1 MSDGLLFHVERR
13 TAFVTFSRPERLNAI
28 NIEMARALRAIV
40 EELAGRDDV
49 KVVVLRGAGSAFMA
63 GGDIELFRGDPDR
76 AAATISE
83 LIDHFHAVTIGMQ
96 RLRQPVIASVHGAA
110 AGGGF
115 SLALGADIRIAAD
128 TATLT
133 PAYLRLGTSP
143 DGGGTFFLSRLVGPS
158 RALEMFLV
166 GGTYS
171 AVEAARLGLVNRVVP
186 ASELER
192 ETGQLAE
199 QIADGAF
206 PAVQQTKALLI
217 GRDVEALKRQLDA
230 EKASFLVCVRSP
242 DFAEGVAAFLS
253 KRAPRFGLY

>member
-49 KVVVLRGAGSAFMA
+49 NVVVLRGAGSAFMA

-128 TATLT
+128 TATFT

-230 EKASFLVCVRSP
+230 EKASFLACVRSP